1 MLTLFGYI
9 IQLILSPKNGW
20 EDLAQRNPDP
30 ELLLTK
36 GLYPLMGLA
45 AATEV
50 LGLVYHEASLAQVL
64 IGAINVFGTY
74 FVTIFIARLIFD
86 MYLDKLA
93 GTEVDK
99 RRASTL
105 IVVGVAM
112 MVTFQLIENCL
123 PWGLLIVKFLPIYA
137 ILVLSKGTEYLGLTK
152 RKELKFTALSGFAIV
167 AVPLFIYYFIFIVT
181 K

>member
-1 MLTLFGYI
+1 MLTLFKYI

-20 EDLAQRNPDP
+20 EDLARQNPDP
-30 ELLLTK
+30 DHLLIK

-45 AATEV
+45 AATEF
-50 LGLVYHEASLAQVL
+50 LGMLYHEANLAHVL
-64 IGAINVFGTY
+64 IGVVNIFGTY
-74 FVTIFIARLIFD
+74 FVTVFIAKLLFE

-93 GTEVDK
+93 DTEIDE
-99 RRASTL
+99 RRSSTL

-152 RKELKFTALSGFAIV
+152 HKELKFTALSGFAIV